1 MRICA
6 KQYAYKIP
14 NWSTFWTA
22 KCDAY
27 KYFRS
32 HRAAF
37 KPTISKAFQRA
48 HGYL

>member
-1 MRICA
+1 MRIRA
-6 KQYAYKIP
+6 EQYAYKIP
-14 NWSTFWTA
+14 DGSTFWTA

-37 KPTISKAFQRA
+37 KSAVSKAF
-48 HGYL
+48 